1 MLETLG
7 KEIQQGKYMSV
18 TKGSAKYNKYNV
30 VHAIFT
36 IRPASTVGTSVNLL
50 PSVIPKS
57 WSFPELR
64 RLERTKRC

>member
-1 MLETLG
+1 
-7 KEIQQGKYMSV
+7 MSV